1 LQECNT
7 FDEVSHAIRCAGRP
21 RRERHEREEVVT
33 VIGVIS
39 PGAMGSGLADALA
52 RGGNDV
58 VATLDGRSARTRRL
72 ASDAPFRLLPSL
84 AAVVEASDVVLSV
97 VPPAEAPAVA
107 AAVAR
112 ATGSVHASP
121 PLLVDMNAVSP
132 ATLDGIE
139 RSVAAA
145 GGELV
150 DGSISGP
157 PLWRRGTRV
166 YLSGARAHEVA
177 GLGFAGVDVRIVG
190 DRPGMASALKMCTG
204 SVYKGS
210 ALILA
215 HALLTARANGV
226 LEGVVDDLRR
236 ELPELMEG
244 AERWIASSAA
254 KSARYVG
261 EMREIA
267 ATQRSAG
274 LPPAV
279 FEGIAEAYERIS
291 ATAAAE
297 ATPEQAARAER
308 LDEVLDGMAGAP
320 AGDR

>member
-1 LQECNT
+1 
-7 FDEVSHAIRCAGRP
+7 
-21 RRERHEREEVVT
+21 VT
-33 VIGVIS
+33 VVGVVS

-52 RGGNDV
+52 RGGADV
-58 VATLDGRSARTRRL
+58 VATLDGRSPRTHAL
-72 ASDAPFRLLPSL
+72 AADAPFRLLPDL
-84 AAVVEASDVVLSV
+84 TTVVEASDVVLSV

-107 AAVAR
+107 AALA
-112 ATGSVHASP
+112 AAIAASAGTP
-121 PLLVDMNAVSP
+121 PLVVDMNAVSP
-132 ATLDGIE
+132 ATLAGI
-139 RSVAAA
+139 AATLHTA

-157 PLWRRGTRV
+157 PPWQPGTRV
-166 YLSGARAHEVA
+166 YLSGGRAQEIA
-177 GLGFAGVDVRIVG
+177 ELAFAGVEVHVVG

-226 LEGVVDDLRR
+226 LEGVLADLRR
-236 ELPELMEG
+236 ELPELMDG
-244 AERWIASSAA
+244 AERWLAGSAA

-267 ATQRSAG
+267 ATQDAAG

-279 FEGIAEAYERIS
+279 FEAIAGAYQRIS
-291 ATAAAE
+291 ATAAAA
-297 ATPEQAARAER
+297 ATPEQAARVER
-308 LDEVLDGMAGAP
+308 LEDVLEGMADRP
-320 AGDR
+320 PGDRR

>member
-1 LQECNT
+1 M
-7 FDEVSHAIRCAGRP
+7 
-21 RRERHEREEVVT
+21 T

-52 RGGNDV
+52 RGGQDV
-58 VATLDGRSARTRRL
+58 VATVDGRSPRTRRL
-72 ASDAPFRLLPSL
+72 AAAAPFRLLPDL
-84 AAVVEASDVVLSV
+84 AAVVDQSDVVLSV

-107 AAVAR
+107 AAVAE
-112 ATGSVHASP
+112 AIASSTAPP
-121 PLLVDMNAVSP
+121 PLLVDLNAVSP
-132 ATLDGIE
+132 ATLEAIE
-139 RSVAAA
+139 RTVAAA
-145 GGELV
+145 GGGLV

-157 PLWRRGTRV
+157 PPWRPGTRV
-166 YLSGARAHEVA
+166 YLSGARASEVA
-177 GLGFAGVDVRIVG
+177 ELGFAGVELRVVG

-226 LEGVVDDLRR
+226 LEAALGDLRR
-236 ELPELMEG
+236 ELPDLMDG
-244 AERWIASSAA
+244 AERWLAGSAA

-267 ATQRSAG
+267 ATQRAAG

-279 FEGIAEAYERIS
+279 FEGIAEAYDRI
-291 ATAAAE
+291 ATTPAAG

-308 LDEVLDGMAGAP
+308 LGEVLDGMAGTP
-320 AGDR
+320 VGDQ